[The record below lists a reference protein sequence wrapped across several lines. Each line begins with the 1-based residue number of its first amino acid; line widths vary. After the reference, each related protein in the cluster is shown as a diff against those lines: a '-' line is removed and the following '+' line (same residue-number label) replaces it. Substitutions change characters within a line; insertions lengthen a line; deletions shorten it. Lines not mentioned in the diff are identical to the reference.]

1 MNDMAE
7 KVFFTPGQMVKLKQ
21 NLPNA
26 PIMVVYKI
34 ERSIM
39 RNTNG
44 RDFLRGC
51 KCRWFTSDGR
61 LQEALFSTKDLQLID

>member
-1 MNDMAE
+1 MIE

-21 NLPNA
+21 DLPNA

-61 LQEALFSTKDLQLID
+61 LQEALFSTKDLQLIDG

>member
-1 MNDMAE
+1 MNDME

-21 NLPNA
+21 DLPNA